1 MAATPGQETKDTDLR
16 LVKQLVPFILN
27 VSHYLTDLVY
37 TLYYLRNAN
46 EKKEEEQEQEQKTM
60 DRLGKL
66 QDELCKE
73 TLRLRGNF
81 GSLLERISLDPVDEA
96 VRDNPKEEKQ
106 CMNDNDT
113 ESDETRKTKRSG
125 EEVAVQSI
133 AETINYFKGLVNDR
147 VINLTY
153 KVNQSILDVIDNDD
167 NDDNKD
173 IEITDRKSLRPLA
186 TQLDNCMVGFTNLC
200 NFVNQIPVRDA
211 TNTPSNGNHMQS
223 ILDVFQNELLSTWK
237 VQLDLLNCK
246 VFDLISG
253 NPRIIKLFRESTGSK
268 GEKEKKEESIGSTGT
283 TANKPHTH
291 VEGEDF
297 IKLVNW
303 LKDEQVF
310 GKSSQRQTGP
320 VL

>member
-1 MAATPGQETKDTDLR
+1 MPATTLGHETKDTDLR

-27 VSHYLTDLVY
+27 VSHYMTDLVY
-37 TLYYLRNAN
+37 TLYYLRNGH
-46 EKKEEEQEQEQKTM
+46 EKKEEKEEEEEVMNK
-60 DRLGKL
+60 LGEL
-66 QDELCKE
+66 QDELCRE
-73 TLRLRGNF
+73 TLRLRRNF
-81 GSLLERISLDPVDEA
+81 GSLLERISLDPVDE
-96 VRDNPKEEKQ
+96 VRDKHQRDEGQ
-106 CMNDNDT
+106 SVNDND
-113 ESDETRKTKRSG
+113 SDKDSGEVAKNKRSG
-125 EEVAVQSI
+125 EVAVQSI
-133 AETINYFKGLVNDR
+133 AETIKYFKGLVNDR
-147 VINLTY
+147 VISLTY
-153 KVNQSILDVIDNDD
+153 KVNQSILGVIDSDKD
-167 NDDNKD
+167 NDNDT
-173 IEITDRKSLRPLA
+173 ETTDKKGLRPLA

-211 TNTPSNGNHMQS
+211 TNTPTDGNHMQS

-268 GEKEKKEESIGSTGT
+268 EEEEEEGEEESTDT
-283 TANKPHTH
+283 TSNRPHH

-310 GKSSQRQTGP
+310 GKFS
-320 VL
+320 V